1 MKHLWIISLLL
12 FVFVAHQSV
21 VSAGAREQQN
31 TYDNLNW
38 PAFWQ
43 SMFNAVCM
51 LGKIWELFSGK
62 FFGLTAA

>member
-43 SMFNAVCM
+43 RWLDGVASMFNAVCM
-51 LGKIWELFSGK
+51 LGKIC
-62 FFGLTAA
+62 